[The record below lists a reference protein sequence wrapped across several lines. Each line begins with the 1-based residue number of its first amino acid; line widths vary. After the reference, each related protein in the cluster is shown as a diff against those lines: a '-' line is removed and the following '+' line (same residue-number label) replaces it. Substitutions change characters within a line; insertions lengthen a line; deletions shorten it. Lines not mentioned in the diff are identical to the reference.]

1 LLDEKY
7 LTEKEPTKWLFIS
20 LILSIILVLIYC
32 FTYYDNWKFEE
43 IDDNFFVITYDSIEA
58 KDEENLFK
66 AIYEFK

>member
-20 LILSIILVLIYC
+20 LILSIILVLIYR
-32 FTYYDNWKFEE
+32 FAYYDNWKFEE
-43 IDDNFFVITYDSIEA
+43 IDDNFFVTTYDSIEA

>member
-7 LTEKEPTKWLFIS
+7 LTEKEPTKGL
-20 LILSIILVLIYC
+20 LLSIFITFVLVLIYR
-32 FTYYDNWKFEE
+32 FVYYDNWKFEE
-43 IDDNFFVITYDSIEA
+43 IDDNFFVTTYDSVEA